1 MKMHINRFYL
11 SSIIGFIIIG
21 CVFILLGIILILT
34 DNDNLAGHILLVMGT
49 AIIAIV
55 NVVLMV
61 KSIIDLK
68 KLTK

>member
-21 CVFILLGIILILT
+21 CIFVLLGIVLILT
-34 DNDNLAGHILLVMGT
+34 DNDNLTGHILLVIGT
-49 AIIAIV
+49 AIVAIV
-55 NVVLMV
+55 NVVLMI

>member
-1 MKMHINRFYL
+1 MKMRNNRFYL
-11 SSIIGFIIIG
+11 SSIIGFIVG

-34 DNDNLAGHILLVMGT
+34 DNDNLTGHILLVIGT
-49 AIIAIV
+49 AIAAIV
-55 NVVLMV
+55 NIALMI

>member
-1 MKMHINRFYL
+1 MKMQNNRFYL
-11 SSIIGFIIIG
+11 SIIVGFIVG

-34 DNDNLAGHILLVMGT
+34 DNDNLTGHILLVIGT
-49 AIIAIV
+49 AIAAIV
-55 NVVLMV
+55 NIVLMI